1 MCVFQRGGG
10 RQRCRRHRRIR
21 IISRVRRTGM
31 VCVSPGMC
39 GHHRGWRQREWLYL
53 WLHSTRLSRY
63 ENQHTVDSKSPLLC
77 INIFIFEGATR
88 FAANPVWPCH
98 LRETDLQGRSEP
110 YVPGELNKVNTL
122 RASPQSLSWLA
133 IISTSSVQ
141 VIALR
146 GSTPKR
152 EVSCRVWSCLKYK
165 ISMKCNAAPY
175 KDMQSNQMPCHAMPC
190 NAKKHYAMQTNAMPC
205 NAMQCHAR

>member
-1 MCVFQRGGG
+1 MNKYVRCRIGFTRSQANKKVKCVCVFQRGGG
-10 RQRCRRHRRIR
+10 RQRCRRHRRTR

-110 YVPGELNKVNTL
+110 YVPGELNNIKRSKKVLWTRLIFVQSCGFVTSASIATL
-122 RASPQSLSWLA
+122 SH
-133 IISTSSVQ
+133 
-141 VIALR
+141 LR
-146 GSTPKR
+146 FSYFLIRG
-152 EVSCRVWSCLKYK
+152 
-165 ISMKCNAAPY
+165 
-175 KDMQSNQMPCHAMPC
+175 
-190 NAKKHYAMQTNAMPC
+190 
-205 NAMQCHAR
+205 